1 MSPRPPRVP
10 HRLFRALMR
19 LFPFEFRAEFEPE
32 MEAVF
37 DEQRREAPTRRL
49 RLRLWARTLVDTLR
63 AAPREHFDILCQDAR
78 FAVRVLRRSPGFALT
93 AIVTLA
99 LGIGANTAVFSL
111 VRAVL
116 LRPLPYHEP
125 DRLVSVASG
134 STRAGARSPVRGL
147 LTGDD
152 VLDFRAK
159 ATTIQGLAA
168 AYIWSL
174 ELSSPVDILL
184 PDGAE
189 RLRGGLVTPN
199 FFETLGVAA
208 STGRTFNPRD
218 QEGELLA
225 VISDGYWRRRFS
237 SDPHVVGRTV
247 DLLLIGRREQAPRR
261 FTIVGVLPPRFRF
274 SYPRETEVWA
284 MLPWSG
290 VVARGAIEYD
300 AIARLRP
307 GATPGHAAAELTE
320 LRKQRWNGR
329 GGAALVAT
337 LPELASADARPGV
350 LLLTAVAAVVLLIA
364 CVNVVLLLLARVTE
378 RGPEVAVRTALGAG
392 WFRVGRQLVV
402 ETGVLVGIGGTTGVA
417 LAFGLQP
424 ILRAL
429 VPAAVTRGDELGVD
443 VEVLVFAA
451 ALCVVLTFVCGIAPL
466 WHLSPRSVHER
477 LKQSGRQA
485 SATRHVAL
493 WRRGVVTLQVAVV
506 FVLLVGGS
514 LLLHSFWR
522 LRHVDLGHGG
532 GDLLTMEINAYGP
545 AGRDRVRIAAFERAL
560 LERVR
565 ALPGVADA
573 SATTSI
579 PFRGVDYL
587 RVVSPVG
594 GRESAANERC
604 VEARYFEVM
613 RIPVVAGR
621 AFNDSDTASS
631 QPVAIV
637 SQSYGRLAF
646 EGRNPLGERLD
657 LDETKPVIVGV
668 VGDVRHKSVKE
679 PPAPAFYL
687 PRTQDVNV
695 VICLVVRTRID
706 PTATA
711 AAIRT
716 VVHALSPAQP
726 VERITTL
733 GGIVDETTAG
743 DRFYAVTTG
752 GFGGI
757 GLLLAVAGLVGVVR
771 RSVTE
776 RTRELAIR
784 NALGAD
790 GRLLVR
796 QTVTQELRPVLAGT
810 LLGLIGAFWLS
821 RLLQRFLFEVSPL
834 DPWAYAVASLLLV
847 AAALVGCYIPAR
859 RITRI
864 DPATALRAE

>member
-19 LFPFEFRAEFEPE
+19 LLPFEFRSEFEPE

-49 RLRLWARTLVDTLR
+49 RLNPWARTLLDTLR
-63 AAPREHFDILCQDAR
+63 GAPREHFDILCQDAR
-78 FAVRVLRRSPGFALT
+78 FAVRVLRRSPGFAIT

-147 LTGDD
+147 LTGND

-168 AYIWSL
+168 AYIWSG
-174 ELSSPVDILL
+174 ELSSPVDLLL

-208 STGRTFNPRD
+208 SRGRTFNSRD
-218 QEGELLA
+218 QEGEPLV
-225 VISDGYWRRRFS
+225 VISDGYWRRKFS
-237 SDPHVVGRTV
+237 SDPHIVGRTV
-247 DLLLIGRREQAPRR
+247 DLFLIGRREQTPRR

-274 SYPRETEVWA
+274 SYPRETEVWT

-307 GATPGHAAAELTE
+307 GATPGQAAAELTE
-320 LRKQRWNGR
+320 FRRQLWKGR
-329 GGAALVAT
+329 GNAALVAT

-350 LLLTAVAAVVLLIA
+350 LLLSAVAAVVLLIA
-364 CVNVVLLLLARVTE
+364 GVNVVLLLLARVTE

-392 WFRVGRQLVV
+392 WFRVSRQLVV
-402 ETGVLVGIGGTTGVA
+402 ETGVLVGLGGTAGVA

-424 ILRAL
+424 VLRAL
-429 VPAAVTRGDELGVD
+429 VPAAVTRGDELSVD

-451 ALCVVLTFVCGIAPL
+451 ALCVLLTLVCGIAPL
-466 WHLSPRSVHER
+466 WHLSSRSIHER
-477 LKQSGRQA
+477 LKQAGRQA
-485 SATRHVAL
+485 SASRGVAL

-506 FVLLVGGS
+506 LLLLVGAS

-522 LRHVDLGHGG
+522 LRHVELGYEGR
-532 GDLLTMEINAYGP
+532 DLLTMEINSYGP
-545 AGRDRVRIAAFERAL
+545 AGRDRGRVAAFERDL
-560 LERVR
+560 IERVR
-565 ALPGVADA
+565 ALPGVTDA
-573 SATTSI
+573 STTTSV

-587 RVVSPVG
+587 RVVAPVG
-594 GRESAANERC
+594 GKESAANERS

-621 AFNDSDTASS
+621 AFNQSDTASS

-668 VGDVRHKSVKE
+668 VGDVRHKSAKE
-679 PPAPAFYL
+679 PPAPAYYL
-687 PRTQDVNV
+687 PRTQDLNV
-695 VICLVVRTRID
+695 VICLVVRTRTD

-711 AAIRT
+711 AAIRA
-716 VVHALSPAQP
+716 VVHALAPAQP

-752 GFGGI
+752 AFGGI
-757 GLLLAVAGLVGVVR
+757 ALLLAVAGLVGVVR
-771 RSVTE
+771 RGVTE

-784 NALGAD
+784 TAIGAD
-790 GRLLVR
+790 GRMLVR
-796 QTVTQELRPVLAGT
+796 RTIAQELKPVLAGT
-810 LLGLIGAFWLS
+810 VLGLIGAFWLS

-834 DPWAYAVASLLLV
+834 DPWAYAVAALLLV
-847 AAALVGCYIPAR
+847 TAAFVGCYIPAR